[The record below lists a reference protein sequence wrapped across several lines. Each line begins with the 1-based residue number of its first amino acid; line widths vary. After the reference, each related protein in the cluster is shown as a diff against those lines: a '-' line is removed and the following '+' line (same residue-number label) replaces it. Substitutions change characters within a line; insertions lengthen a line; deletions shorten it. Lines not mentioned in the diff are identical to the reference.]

1 MKGSLKKQKTKK
13 QKQKQNVISMI
24 KFCLF
29 TAPQFSF
36 LHNYDVS
43 SPQFKIKHV

>member
-1 MKGSLKKQKTKK
+1 MKVSLKKQKTKK
-13 QKQKQNVISMI
+13 QKQKQNVILMI
-24 KFCLF
+24 KFLF